1 MDFVVGDFVRQGFG
15 FTNPN
20 HAAAAIC
27 ALFPL
32 CCGWMRYMWLG
43 RVMFVLLCVMLAL
56 TQSRTGLIV
65 LVLEMSAWWFFKSR
79 NCRTGLSKHW
89 GWYAFSILIA
99 CFMIWWI
106 APRLSLDDSILNRP
120 RIWLAG
126 LQLFSANPSGVG
138 LGNSGAIASAFLLP
152 DIPEVR
158 TMINAHITLLAE
170 FGWVVG
176 LVWFAF
182 VAMALMALR
191 SSLRIGI
198 AFLSL
203 LISACASTI
212 FDWAVLF
219 DTAGYGGLGV
229 LNWILSWLMFAV
241 FLLCGVWL
249 IAKRIFARKFAFWK
263 DAAGAVAIAGALIS
277 AVLFVP
283 CSNAPKV
290 ENGFVFRGET
300 SRTMILYD
308 DEWRLRTALKEEH
321 GAVILPVKPILR
333 YPVNIDLSDVSKV
346 VLLGNC
352 REWRHLVKGVLVVC
366 PES

>member
-1 MDFVVGDFVRQGFG
+1 MGELIDYNLRYSFG
-15 FTNPN
+15 FYNPN
-20 HAAAAIC
+20 HAAALVCAIIS
-27 ALFPL
+27 L
-32 CCGWMRYMWLG
+32 CWGSTRCVRFSRILI
-43 RVMFVLLCVMLAL
+43 VLLCVMLAL
-56 TQSRTGLIV
+56 TQSRTGIIV
-65 LVLEMSAWWFFKSR
+65 LTVEMLVWWGLMLRKCKVR
-79 NCRTGLSKHW
+79 LSKQW
-89 GWYAFSILIA
+89 KWCAVCVLVVV
-99 CFMIWWI
+99 FMLFWI
-106 APRLSLDDSILNRP
+106 APRLLLDDSILNRP

-152 DIPEVR
+152 DIPEIR

-191 SSLRIGI
+191 SSLRVGI

-203 LISACASTI
+203 VISACASTI

-219 DTAGYGGLGV
+219 DTAGHGGLGV
-229 LNWILSWLMFAV
+229 LNWILSWLMFVV

-249 IAKRIFARKFAFWK
+249 IAKRIFARKFAFWR
-263 DAAGAVAIAGALIS
+263 DAAGAIAISGALIS

-283 CSNAPKV
+283 CSNTPKV
-290 ENGFVFRGET
+290 ENGFVIRGET
-300 SRTMILYD
+300 PRTMILYD
-308 DEWRLRTALKEEH
+308 DEWRLRTALQEER
-321 GAVILPVKPILR
+321 GAVILPIKPILR

-352 REWRHLVKGVLVVC
+352 REWRHLVKGVPVVC

>member
-1 MDFVVGDFVRQGFG
+1 MEFVAVDVERMGFG
-15 FTNPN
+15 FFNSN

-27 ALFPL
+27 ALFPF
-32 CCGWMRYMWLG
+32 CWGWTRCMWLG
-43 RVMFVLLCVMLAL
+43 RVLFVLLCVMLAL

-65 LVLEMSAWWFFKSR
+65 LVLEMSAWWVLKLR
-79 NCRTGLSKHW
+79 NYNSGLSKRW
-89 GWYAFSILIA
+89 ARYVFCAIIVG
-99 CFMIWWI
+99 FMLWWI

-152 DIPEVR
+152 DIPEIR
-158 TMINAHITLLAE
+158 TMINVHITLLAE
-170 FGWVVG
+170 FGWVTG
-176 LVWFAF
+176 LVWLAF

-191 SSLRIGI
+191 GSLRIGI

-203 LISACASTI
+203 VISACASTI

-219 DTAGYGGLGV
+219 DTAGYGGLGA

-249 IAKRIFARKFAFWK
+249 IAKRIFSRKFTFWR
-263 DAAGAVAIAGALIS
+263 DAACAVAIAGALIS
-277 AVLFVP
+277 SALFVP
-283 CSNAPKV
+283 CSNTPKV
-290 ENGFVFRGET
+290 ENGFAFRGET

-308 DEWRLRTALKEEH
+308 DEWRLRTALQEER
-321 GAVILPVKPILR
+321 GAVILPIKPILR

-352 REWRHLVKGVLVVC
+352 REWRHLVKGVPVVC